1 MPPTPA
7 TPGHRIGNRSLIG
20 FFKLYGR
27 AMKPPLARNIAEV
40 IDDLYRQHAPPRDHE
55 RLIEMGSSIRSS
67 MRCGWRLRRNG
78 DDATSSI
85 RPRRHLLICQFA
97 AGPVN
102 PGHQWRRRTKVWRR
116 VTSLAQWA
124 NRPRT
129 ARHGCADRE

>member
-7 TPGHRIGNRSLIG
+7 TPGRRIGNRSLIG

-78 DDATSSI
+78 HS
-85 RPRRHLLICQFA
+85 PRKGGLRLDLVAWARDFQAGSLLAVGTRVREPF
-97 AGPVN
+97 PLN
-102 PGHQWRRRTKVWRR
+102 PTCI
-116 VTSLAQWA
+116 VTPHCLGDQL
-124 NRPRT
+124 
-129 ARHGCADRE
+129 G